1 MSTADGFYDYHLG
14 IVQASVYREFGS
26 SFLHKVVSCLV
37 SAPNGLPDNP
47 DLRNKIWPACVNLA
61 FSCEISIKLLL
72 WKESGE
78 MTKGHRLKRDL
89 YCKLSEKRRKSICER
104 VITRMRPLGSA
115 LSDYSSNRFEED
127 LLASDNTF
135 FNERYVFELTPGVS
149 HGLRPAFLDVF
160 SEVLLNEARALETG
174 IINL

>member
-14 IVQASVYREFGS
+14 IVQASVYRELGS
-26 SFLHKVVSCLV
+26 TFLRKAVSCLV
-37 SAPNGLPDNP
+37 STQNRLPDDP
-47 DLRNKIWPACVNLA
+47 DLCYKMWPACVNLA

-89 YCKLSEKRRKSICER
+89 YCKLSEIRRKSICER
-104 VITRMRPLGSA
+104 VITGMRPLGSA
-115 LSDYSSNRFEED
+115 LSDYSFDRFDED
-127 LLASDNTF
+127 LSASDNAF
-135 FNERYVFELTPGVS
+135 FNERYVFELTPGVG

-160 SEVLLNEARALETG
+160 SDVLLNEARTLETG
-174 IINL
+174 IIN